1 MLFIL
6 PSVPGEKHLSRL
18 FDSVY
23 SWVVPLPIAAVLCYY
38 TGLPILGIYA
48 IVQAADLIKL
58 AVGYILIQKGV
69 WISNIVED

>member
-1 MLFIL
+1 M
-6 PSVPGEKHLSRL
+6 

-38 TGLPILGIYA
+38 TGLSILGVYA

>member
-1 MLFIL
+1 M
-6 PSVPGEKHLSRL
+6 
-18 FDSVY
+18 Y

-38 TGLPILGIYA
+38 TGLPILAVYA